1 MKHMVYYV
9 MLASTCDVDNT
20 VITYG
25 NASLVLREQ
34 ISRLCWLNLRVL
46 SFREVI
52 VAPFFFSNPFALII
66 YPVERAEIFFFQEK
80 TGNCTCWTKGMF
92 PVFIVPSV

>member
-25 NASLVLREQ
+25 NASLLLREQ
-34 ISRLCWLNLRVL
+34 TSRLCRLNLRV
-46 SFREVI
+46 
-52 VAPFFFSNPFALII
+52 FFSNPFALII
-66 YPVERAEIFFFQEK
+66 YPDERAEIFF
-80 TGNCTCWTKGMF
+80 
-92 PVFIVPSV
+92 

>member
-1 MKHMVYYV
+1 

-25 NASLVLREQ
+25 NVSLLLREQ
-34 ISRLCWLNLRVL
+34 ISRLCSLILRVL

-52 VAPFFFSNPFALII
+52 VPFLISNPFALII
-66 YPVERAEIFFFQEK
+66 YPDERARKIFSGK

-92 PVFIVPSV
+92 PVFTIPSV